1 MKNVSELTKCPYCG
15 CEEYYIK
22 QSISGTIEFRCRYD
36 GKEADNR
43 EMYDHI
49 YHKLKSKF
57 AYCSSCDKRVALL
70 EEELRCYMN

>member
-1 MKNVSELTKCPYCG
+1 MKSVSKFTECPYCG
-15 CEEYYIK
+15 GEEYYAKYSVFGKIILR
-22 QSISGTIEFRCRYD
+22 SRYD

-49 YHKLKSKF
+49 HHKLKSKF

-70 EEELRCYMN
+70 EEE